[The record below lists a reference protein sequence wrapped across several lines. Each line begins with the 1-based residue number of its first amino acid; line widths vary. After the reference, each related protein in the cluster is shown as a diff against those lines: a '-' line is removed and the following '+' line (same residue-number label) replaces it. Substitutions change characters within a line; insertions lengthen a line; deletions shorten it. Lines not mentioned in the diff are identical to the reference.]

1 LREAFLANY
10 GFNISRVFLTAA
22 AVKDFFQK
30 DDKSTT
36 EGLRM
41 MPNEELS
48 TIIQNLVDPDPSV
61 RRTAAE
67 ALSEADERA
76 IYPLIRLL
84 RDDNAGVQDAAIRSL
99 VAIGGEVTAYMA
111 LPLLREGPFI
121 RNAARL
127 ILRQIGHP
135 SVMLLRP
142 LLGDKDDDIR
152 NFSVDLIADIG
163 SCDYADEI
171 MRLLETDPNQ
181 NVRASAA
188 RALAVLDYRAG
199 VPALTASLHDNEW
212 VCFSSLESL
221 ALMKDEASVDPILTL
236 LGNPSETIRYAAI
249 EALGKIGSPRSSAPL
264 IARLPKSSDIE
275 KSAIVRSLVQIGI
288 TPAMA
293 EVADSLM
300 EMFSKGEWEE
310 RLVALTGLSELKFER
325 AIPIILDVAGA
336 LDPSD
341 PENEEL
347 LFAVKQALLKFGC
360 MPALLSV
367 LADPGVKY
375 RGKVLATEIVGEIQ
389 CADAV
394 PSLIGLLSA
403 DLRDVRRAA
412 VLALANIRGDEA
424 LAVLRKCVDDRDGH
438 VRSAA
443 ITELGRMGDQ
453 PSAESLLRHIN
464 VENYHDVLE
473 ETVKALLR
481 IDARLLFTH
490 LPVLSSQVRGLVAR
504 YAGDA
509 EVLLSLSREP
519 DANIRVAALT
529 SLASLQDER
538 GRKRLSE
545 ALGDDS
551 PEARKTAVIALG
563 NLNAGVDE
571 LSKAL
576 GDKDMWVRLYAV
588 KALGESQD
596 ARASS
601 FVIPLLSDAEVPV
614 ILSAID
620 ALLQLG
626 GSDTAAISAL
636 RNHDDEQVR
645 ERASQVVESL
655 C

>member
-1 LREAFLANY
+1 M
-10 GFNISRVFLTAA
+10 IS
-22 AVKDFFQK
+22 
-30 DDKSTT
+30 
-36 EGLRM
+36 
-41 MPNEELS
+41 NEELS
-48 TIIQNLVDPDPSV
+48 TIIQNLVDPEPSM
-61 RRTAAE
+61 RRIAAE

-76 IYPLIRLL
+76 IYPLIHLL
-84 RDDNAGVQDAAIRSL
+84 HDDNAGVQDAAMRSL
-99 VAIGGEVTAYMA
+99 VAIGGEVTAYMT

-121 RNAARL
+121 RNTARL
-127 ILRQIGHP
+127 ILRQIGYP
-135 SVMLLRP
+135 SVPLLRP

-152 NFSVDLIADIG
+152 TFAVDLIADIG

-171 MRLLETDPNQ
+171 VRLLETDPNQ

-199 VPALTASLHDNEW
+199 LPALIASLRDNEW

-221 ALMKDEASVDPILTL
+221 ALMKDKTSVDPILAL
-236 LGNPSETIRYAAI
+236 LGNPSETIRYAVI
-249 EALGKIGSPRSSAPL
+249 EALGKIGSSRSTGPL
-264 IARLPKSSDIE
+264 IARLPKSNDIE
-275 KSAIVRSLVQIGI
+275 KGAIIRSLVQIGI

-293 EVADSLM
+293 EVADVLM

-310 RLVALTGLSELKFER
+310 RLVALTGLSELKFKR
-325 AIPIILDVAGA
+325 AIPVILDVAGA

-341 PENEEL
+341 PENEEH

-360 MPALLSV
+360 MHALLSV
-367 LADPGVKY
+367 LEDPGIKY
-375 RGKVLATEIVGEIQ
+375 RGKVVAAEVVGELQ
-389 CADAV
+389 CAEAV
-394 PSLIGLLSA
+394 PSLIGLLSV

-424 LAVLRKCVDDRDGH
+424 LTVLRKCIDDRDGH

-443 ITELGRMGDQ
+443 IIELGRMGDQ
-453 PSAESLLRHIN
+453 PSAEHLLRHIN
-464 VENYHDVLE
+464 VENYRDVLE
-473 ETVKALLR
+473 ETIRALLR
-481 IDARLLFTH
+481 IDARLLFSN
-490 LPVLSSQVRGLVAR
+490 LPVLSSEVRELVAR
-504 YAGDA
+504 YAGDVD
-509 EVLLSLSREP
+509 VLLSLSREP
-519 DANIRVAALT
+519 DKSVRVAALT

-545 ALGDDS
+545 ALGDES
-551 PEARKTAVIALG
+551 PEARKAAVIALG
-563 NLNAGVDE
+563 TLNAGVDE

-626 GSDTAAISAL
+626 GNETAAIGAL
-636 RNHDDEQVR
+636 RNHRDEQVR
-645 ERASQVVESL
+645 ERVSQVVESL

>member
-1 LREAFLANY
+1 M
-10 GFNISRVFLTAA
+10 I
-22 AVKDFFQK
+22 
-30 DDKSTT
+30 
-36 EGLRM
+36 
-41 MPNEELS
+41 PNEELS
-48 TIIQNLVDPDPSV
+48 KIIQNLVDPDPAT

-67 ALSEADERA
+67 SLSEADERA

-99 VAIGGEVTAYMA
+99 VAIGGEVTAYMV

-121 RNAARL
+121 RNTARL

-135 SVMLLRP
+135 SVMLLQP
-142 LLGDKDDDIR
+142 MLGDKDDDIR
-152 NFSVDLIADIG
+152 TFAVDLIADIG
-163 SCDYADEI
+163 SCDYADELI
-171 MRLLETDPNQ
+171 RLLETDPNQ

-199 VPALTASLHDNEW
+199 LPALAASLRDNEW

-221 ALMKDEASVDPILTL
+221 ALMKDETSVDPILAL

-264 IARLPKSSDIE
+264 IARLQKSSDIE

-288 TPAMA
+288 SPAMA
-293 EVADSLM
+293 EVTDVLM
-300 EMFSKGEWEE
+300 EMFSNGEWED
-310 RLVALTGLSELKFER
+310 RMVALTGFSELKFER
-325 AIPIILDVAGA
+325 AIPVILDVAGT

-341 PENEEL
+341 PENEER
-347 LFAVKQALLKFGC
+347 LFAVRQSLLKFGC
-360 MPALLSV
+360 SHSLLSA
-367 LADPGVKY
+367 LADPGIKY
-375 RGKVLATEIVGEIQ
+375 RAKVLAAEIVGELQ
-389 CADAV
+389 CAEAV
-394 PSLIGLLSA
+394 PSLIGLLSI

-412 VLALANIRGDEA
+412 ILALANIRGDEA

-443 ITELGRMGDQ
+443 IVELGRMGDQ
-453 PSAESLLRHIN
+453 PSAENLLHHIN
-464 VENYHDVLE
+464 VENYRDVLE
-473 ETVKALLR
+473 ETIKALLR
-481 IDARLLFTH
+481 IDARLLFSH
-490 LPVLSSQVRGLVAR
+490 LPVFSSAVRELVAR
-504 YAGDA
+504 YSTDSGI
-509 EVLLSLSREP
+509 LLSLSREP
-519 DANIRVAALT
+519 DVNVRVAALT
-529 SLASLQDER
+529 SLASMQDEHS
-538 GRKRLSE
+538 RKRLSE
-545 ALGDDS
+545 ALDDDS
-551 PEARKTAVIALG
+551 PEARKAAVIALG
-563 NLNAGVDE
+563 ALNAGVDE

-601 FVIPLLSDAEVPV
+601 LVIPLLSDVEVPV

-626 GSDTAAISAL
+626 GSETAAIGAL
-636 RNHDDEQVR
+636 RNHGDEQVR
-645 ERASQVVESL
+645 ERVSQVVESL